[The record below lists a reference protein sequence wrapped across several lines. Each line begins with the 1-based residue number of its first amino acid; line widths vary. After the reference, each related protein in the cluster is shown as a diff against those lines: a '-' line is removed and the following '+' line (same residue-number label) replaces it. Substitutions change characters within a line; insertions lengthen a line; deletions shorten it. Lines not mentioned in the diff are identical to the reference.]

1 MKRDDFLNIVRFEL
15 RIDKTIRKRG
25 ALSEGGNASGKTDH
39 ENDGAHHQADVT
51 GGVVPANRHVV
62 RVHPQGTVAANPNGD
77 AEDAH
82 SEGLGKKEKTQLIS

>member
-1 MKRDDFLNIVRFEL
+1 MV
-15 RIDKTIRKRG
+15 TIAIKVKKSLTCTYHKHQRG

-51 GGVVPANRHVV
+51 GGVVPANGHVV